1 MSALIAHYDRM
12 GTTAERLCRLDV
24 FDRALREALG
34 RWGVGASEAQHHRFR
49 AHFDAVVEANRTM
62 NLTRI
67 TEPIE
72 AAIKHYVDSLSLLL
86 WVDEHRIDVE
96 TVLDI
101 GTGAGLPAVPLAIM
115 RPQWAVTAIDST
127 AKKVR
132 FLAKAAETIGLTNL
146 RMEHAH
152 SAHWRPGAIRRA
164 ALPTFDVV
172 VSRATARLPMY
183 LEQAAKL
190 AAPGGWIIA
199 YKTADVE
206 PDEAEAAVGLLRRL
220 RVSAEPRYPY
230 NLELEG
236 KRLRRAL
243 YVYRKAP

>member
-1 MSALIAHYDRM
+1 MPAKPNEFENTVMSAL
-12 GTTAERLCRLDV
+12 
-24 FDRALREALG
+24 LRWNMSVAADQL
-34 RWGVGASEAQHHRFR
+34 ARFR

-67 TEPIE
+67 TEPVE

-146 RMEHAH
+146 RIEHAH

-190 AAPGGWIIA
+190 ATPGGWIIA
-199 YKTADVE
+199 YKTADIE

-243 YVYRKAP
+243 YVYRKEP

>member
-34 RWGVGASEAQHHRFR
+34 RWSVGASEAQHHRFR

-115 RPQWAVTAIDST
+115 RPQWAITAIDST

-132 FLAKAAETIGLTNL
+132 FLAKTAETIGLTNL

-152 SAHWRPGAIRRA
+152 SAHWRPGRS
-164 ALPTFDVV
+164 FDVV

-190 AAPGGWIIA
+190 AATPGGWIIA
-199 YKTADVE
+199 YKTADIE

-230 NLELEG
+230 NLELGG

-243 YVYRKAP
+243 YVYRKEP